1 MAEFFSKRDREK
13 KKQQAREEKQE
24 KKRERK
30 ETSRNGN
37 SLTEMMAYVDENGN
51 LTSIPQ
57 NPLKKREYNID
68 EIQIGTLKAE
78 DRNSVQDFEE
88 GSVYYFNVEKGYGF
102 IRDAKTKQSIF
113 VHNTQFSGPVNLN
126 QRVRFLITK
135 GIKGAEA
142 IEVSVVK

>member
-13 KKQQAREEKQE
+13 KKQQVRKDKQE
-24 KKRERK
+24 KKLERK
-30 ETSRNGN
+30 EKSRDGN
-37 SLTEMMAYVDENGN
+37 SLSEMMAYVDENGN

-57 NPLKKREYNID
+57 NPMKKREYSLD
-68 EIQIGTLKAE
+68 EIQISSPRAE
-78 DRNSVQDFEE
+78 DRNTVEAFEE

-113 VHNTQFSGPVNLN
+113 VHNTQFSEPINLN

-135 GIKGAEA
+135 GLKGLEA